1 MTTDHK
7 EPITPDM
14 QWLLRNGIG
23 IQIMETLAVG
33 TFLVAYAVSLGAS
46 NFVIGLLAAIPH
58 LSQLAQIPALY
69 VIEHFRNRRRIYSVA
84 GMVARPMLLVIGLA
98 AFVSEARLALNIIMA
113 AFGVRYLAGAFIS
126 CSWNSW
132 MRDLI
137 PDNQM
142 GTVFGGRQRVMMGVG
157 ILLSLCAA
165 GFIDVWQHF
174 NWLPE
179 RYAFTVI
186 YGFAFCGGIYS
197 VWAAS
202 HIEEPAM
209 APANEQLDL
218 WKRLLTPL
226 KDQNFRRLLA
236 FLMSWNFAINL
247 ATPFFTV
254 HMLKRMELPLTWI
267 ILLMTLS
274 QLSSFLVVSQWGRIA
289 DKMANKSV
297 LSVCSP
303 LFIACIFAWT
313 FTMFPER
320 HSFTIPLLIMIHI
333 LTGIASAGVTLA
345 GGNITM
351 KLAPRGNATSF
362 MAASAIGN
370 SIAAGSASIIGGLT
384 ADFFLDRKLSL
395 IARWENPI
403 AEQDIT
409 TLNIEQWDFFFLF
422 AVIVGLYSLHRLSFV
437 KEQGEVGERL
447 VIESLINGALHTV
460 RNLSSIAGL
469 RGLTDFPM
477 DVLRRTKQKTRK
489 FFITPTSS
497 DAEEAQAPESN
508 LETNSLIEPKA
519 SIEPEKSDD

>member
-1 MTTDHK
+1 METEDK
-7 EPITPDM
+7 EPKNPNLP
-14 QWLLRNGIG
+14 WLVRNGIG
-23 IQIMETLAVG
+23 IQIMETLSVG

-46 NFVIGLLAAIPH
+46 NLVIGFLAAIPH

-69 VIEHFRNRRRIYSVA
+69 VIEHVRSRRRIYSVS

-98 AFVSEARLALNIIMA
+98 AFATNPQIALYIVVA
-113 AFGVRYLAGAFIS
+113 AFGIRHLSGAFLA

-157 ILLSLCAA
+157 ILLSLLAA
-165 GFIDVWQHF
+165 GFIDLWHDL

-179 RYAFTVI
+179 KYAFTVI

-197 VWAAS
+197 VWAGS
-202 HIEEPAM
+202 HIEEPPM

-218 WKRLLTPL
+218 WKRLLKPL
-226 KDQNFRRLLA
+226 KDQNFRRLLG

-267 ILLMTLS
+267 ILLTTLS
-274 QLSSFLVVSQWGRIA
+274 QLASFLVVTSWGRIA
-289 DKMANKSV
+289 DRMANKSV

-303 LFIACIFAWT
+303 LFIICIFAWT

-320 HSFTIPLLIMIHI
+320 HSFTIPLLIAIHI

-351 KLAPRGNATSF
+351 KLAPKGNATSF

-384 ADFFLDRKLSL
+384 ADFFLERKLSL

-409 TLNIEQWDFFFLF
+409 TLNIEQWDFFFLIAF
-422 AVIVGLYSLHRLSFV
+422 FIGLYSLHRLSFV
-437 KEQGEVGERL
+437 KEKGEVGERL
-447 VIESLINGALHTV
+447 VIESLINGALHSV
-460 RNLSSIAGL
+460 RSLSSIAGL
-469 RGLTDFPM
+469 RSLTDFPM
-477 DVLRRTKQKTRK
+477 DVMRKTKQKTRK
-489 FFITPTSS
+489 LFITPTASDTQKPSS
-497 DAEEAQAPESN
+497 EASE
-508 LETNSLIEPKA
+508 
-519 SIEPEKSDD
+519 D